1 MSLHGGLA
9 SLRWLCLIAIIFIAG
24 CATPIRTTG
33 TFDAKNHWQGR
44 IAIKVMGTPPQ
55 AFSADFELDGHGEA
69 GTLALFSPLGTTVAQ
84 MQWAPGLAQLRNGG
98 ELRNFDSLSALAQQA
113 TGTELPV
120 AALFDWLR
128 GTATPA
134 PGWEADL
141 GQLPEGRLLARRN
154 ADSAPAVELRIL
166 LER

>member
-1 MSLHGGLA
+1 MSRRGLA
-9 SLRWLCLIAIIFIAG
+9 ALRLWVLLTIILIAG
-24 CATPIRTTG
+24 CATTTRNAG
-33 TFDAKNHWQGR
+33 QFDPHNHWRGR
-44 IAIKVMGTPPQ
+44 IAIKVLSTPPQ
-55 AFSADFELDGHGEA
+55 AFTADFELDGQGEA

-98 ELRNFDSLSALAQQA
+98 ELRNFNSLSALAQQA

-128 GTATPA
+128 GTATAA

-141 GQLPEGRLLARRN
+141 NQLPEGRLLARRA
-154 ADSAPAVELRIL
+154 ADSAPAVELRII

>member
-1 MSLHGGLA
+1 MIQRRGLA
-9 SLRWLCLIAIIFIAG
+9 ALRLWLLFTIFLIAG
-24 CATPIRTTG
+24 CATTKRATG
-33 TFDAKNHWQGR
+33 QFDTENHWQGR
-44 IAIKVMGTPPQ
+44 IAIKVMSTPSQ
-55 AFSADFELDGHGEA
+55 AFSADFELDGQGDA

-128 GTATPA
+128 GTATAA

-141 GQLPEGRLLARRN
+141 SQLPEGRLLARRV
-154 ADSAPAVELRIL
+154 ADSAPAVELRII

>member
-1 MSLHGGLA
+1 MQRWGWAGLR
-9 SLRWLCLIAIIFIAG
+9 LWFLFAIFLIAG
-24 CATPIRTTG
+24 CATPTRDPG

-44 IAIKVMGTPPQ
+44 IAIKVLSTPPQ
-55 AFSADFELDGHGEA
+55 AFSADFELDGQGEA

-98 ELRNFDSLSALAQQA
+98 EVRKFESLSALAQQA

-120 AALFDWLR
+120 SALFDWLR

-134 PGWEADL
+134 PGWDADL
-141 GQLPEGRLLARRN
+141 SQLPEGRLQARRS
-154 ADSAPAVELRIL
+154 ADSAPAVELKIL

>member
-1 MSLHGGLA
+1 MHRWGLA
-9 SLRWLCLIAIIFIAG
+9 GIRLCFLFAIFLIAG
-24 CATPIRTTG
+24 CASTTRDKG
-33 TFDAKNHWQGR
+33 NFYPENHWQGR
-44 IAIKVMGTPPQ
+44 IAIKVLSAPPQ
-55 AFSADFELDGHGEA
+55 AFSADFELDGQGEA
-69 GTLALFSPLGTTVAQ
+69 GTLALFSPLGTTVAH

-128 GTATPA
+128 GTATAA

-141 GQLPEGRLLARRN
+141 SQLPEGRLLARRM

>member
-1 MSLHGGLA
+1 MQSWGLA
-9 SLRWLCLIAIIFIAG
+9 GLRLSLLFAIFFIAG
-24 CATPIRTTG
+24 CATPIKSTG
-33 TFDAKNHWQGR
+33 NFDPENHWQGR
-44 IAIKVMGTPPQ
+44 IAIKVLSTPPQ
-55 AFSADFELDGHGEA
+55 AFSADFELDGQGEA

-84 MQWAPGLAQLRNGG
+84 MEWAPGLAQLRNGG
-98 ELRNFDSLSALAQQA
+98 ELRTFDSLSALAQQA

-128 GTATPA
+128 GTATTA

-141 GQLPEGRLLARRN
+141 SQLTEGRLLARRKT
-154 ADSAPAVELRIL
+154 DSAPAVELRIL